1 MFCLPPHGGQKSSLF
16 IPNRTNL
23 LGPYYH
29 KHDIFSDVDL
39 EDLLSALAPS
49 EIQSLVDEMASD
61 PDDKHLPASVRNSYR
76 CSKEPTGELN
86 RDSLINHINQEGIA
100 GSHPCLRKFLRI
112 CSPRTAFM

>member
-1 MFCLPPHGGQKSSLF
+1 MKVAFFLVSIKVGFQIPYRGHVLCSSKTELYCCM
-16 IPNRTNL
+16 
-23 LGPYYH
+23 PYLEQG
-29 KHDIFSDVDL
+29 DMMFSDVDL

-86 RDSLINHINQEGIA
+86 RDSLINHINQEGT
-100 GSHPCLRKFLRI
+100 H
-112 CSPRTAFM
+112 